1 MSFWEE
7 EGKMRKLL
15 FAASAIG
22 ALILVVSGYV
32 AARDKPVIATVVKIS
47 GIPWFDRMAVGVT
60 AFQAANAYVVASESG
75 PATADAAQ
83 QLKIIEDLIARGVN
97 ALAVVPMDPAVIEG
111 ALKRAMDRG
120 IVVVTHEADN
130 QKNTQADIEA
140 FDNAAYGAALNERL
154 AQCMGGKGKW
164 TNFVGSL
171 GSRTHIQWV
180 DAGAE
185 NANKY
190 PEMELVDEKNESFD
204 DVNKTYEKAK
214 EILRKYPTS
223 VASKDRRA
231 TMSSALVGRSK
242 RRACRARCAWW
253 APVFPTRPLST
264 LNPAPSRRSASGIRG
279 MQAWP

>member
-1 MSFWEE
+1 
-7 EGKMRKLL
+7 MRKLL

-22 ALILVVSGYV
+22 ALILGVSGYV
-32 AARDKPVIATVVKIS
+32 AAQDKPVIATVVKIS
-47 GIPWFDRMAVGVT
+47 GIPWFNRMEVGVK
-60 AFQAANAYVVASESG
+60 AFQDANPDVVTSESG

-83 QLKIIEDLIARGVN
+83 QLQIVEDLIARGVN

-140 FDNAAYGAALNERL
+140 FDNATYGATLNERL

-185 NANKY
+185 NAKKH
-190 PEMELVDEKNESFD
+190 PGMELVDEKNESFD
-204 DVNKTYEKAK
+204 DVKKPTRRQ
-214 EILRKYPTS
+214 RKSYASTPTS
-223 VASKDRRA
+223 VVSKDRRA

-279 MQAWP
+279 TQAWP